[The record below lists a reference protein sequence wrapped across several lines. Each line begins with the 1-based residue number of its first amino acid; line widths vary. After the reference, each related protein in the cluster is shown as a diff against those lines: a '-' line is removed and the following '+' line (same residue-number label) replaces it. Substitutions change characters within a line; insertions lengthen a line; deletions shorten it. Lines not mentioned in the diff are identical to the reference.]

1 MGILGNFRDNIIQRF
16 SDPSIP
22 VGGKIWK
29 MSTTEFNLPL
39 KYDYDTI
46 EKLLEDERIFS
57 IVALVSSMVQK
68 AYVGPELHPSDRY
81 TDNEISKD
89 ETKALNAAIEV
100 SRDLK
105 FNQLCFN
112 YAWQLV
118 THGDLF
124 EKIIK
129 NDKGI
134 TKLVSLPLSSTRIL
148 ANESQIRSS
157 GQGAQILE
165 ENLITVKKNSNDTNP
180 TVYKEDEYFHISFKN
195 HAVWKKDIEGSDTYG
210 IYSLSPIASLQRL
223 VNWKKKTIE
232 NDIIWKNKLLPR
244 ILYKLKMP
252 SIIPSKY
259 TGTQTEKVAAAQKDA
274 TLLTDKFINSTR
286 TLRPDDD
293 IVMSDAADAKMLEAS
308 SINYHQPNETISQ
321 INTFL
326 NTPQGVPS
334 GLLGGE
340 TGASMGLELAS
351 IFAGIR
357 VDYLVKKVLDALV
370 KVMQSHVRIIASSSK
385 EEVISRLF
393 IHSDPS
399 LTVEKFQKV
408 KTALSMAATGQ
419 FTRAEIREA
428 SGYTRLP
435 QLPEEAFVKISI
447 GEANKSIND
456 QLGNIE
462 KEGTE
467 SQKHN
472 LSPEAKRNATET
484 QK

>member
-1 MGILGNFRDNIIQRF
+1 MGILSNIIQRF
-16 SDPSIP
+16 TDPSIP

-29 MSTTEFNLPL
+29 MSTKEFNLPL

-46 EKLLEDERIFS
+46 EKLLEDERIYS

-81 TDNEISKD
+81 TDNKISED
-89 ETKALNAAIEV
+89 ETKALNAAIQV
-100 SRDLK
+100 SRDLE
-105 FNQLCFN
+105 FPQLCFN

-124 EKIIK
+124 EKIVK

-134 TKLVSLPLSSTRIL
+134 TGLVSLPLDSTRVL
-148 ANESQIRSS
+148 ANEFQKKQR
-157 GQGAQILE
+157 GQGAQITE
-165 ENLITVKKNSNDTNP
+165 EKLITVKKTTNDSDP
-180 TVYKEDEYFHISFKN
+180 TVYKEGEYFHLSFKN
-195 HAVWKKDIEGSDTYG
+195 HAVWRKDIEDTDTYG
-210 IYSLSPIASLQRL
+210 IYSYSPIASLQRL

-259 TGTQTEKVAAAQKDA
+259 TGTQTEKVASALKDA

-308 SINYHQPNETISQ
+308 SVNYHQPNETISQ

-357 VDYLVKKVLDALV
+357 VDYIVKKILGALN
-370 KVMQSHVRIIASSSK
+370 KIMQSHVRIVASSSK

-399 LTVEKFQKV
+399 LTVEKFNKV
-408 KTALSMAATGQ
+408 NTALSMAATGQ

-428 SGYTRLP
+428 SGHVRLP
-435 QLPEEAFVKISI
+435 QLPEEAFVRISV
-447 GEANKSIND
+447 GESNKSIND
-456 QLGNIE
+456 QVGNIE
-462 KEGTE
+462 QEKTKSNEN
-467 SQKHN
+467 N
-472 LSPEAKRNATET
+472 LSPQAKRNATED